1 MESNKK
7 YPHAFTKARLV
18 LLKLLM
24 VSILVGFPIVLIPQ
38 ESKPTENSDPAIAP
52 KGYQGK
58 RYFGDLLTQYTID
71 STGKIVV
78 CTLYVST
85 VLVGIQSLTATNP
98 VYKFDVKAGLGAASG
113 NLTLN
118 LADSP
123 LISNL
128 KGDFTYTVTGNNTS
142 FSFKGDLVGWYTTN

>member
-7 YPHAFTKARLV
+7 YLHAFNKVRLV
-18 LLKLLM
+18 LLKVLM
-24 VSILVGFPIVLIPQ
+24 VTILVGIPIVLIPQ
-38 ESKPTENSDPAIAP
+38 ESNPTEKSEPAIVP

-85 VLVGIQSLTATNP
+85 VLVGIESLTATNP
-98 VYKFDVKAGLGAASG
+98 IYKFDVKAGLGAANG
-113 NLTLN
+113 TLTLN
-118 LADSP
+118 LTDSP

-142 FSFKGDLVGWYTTN
+142 FSFKGDLVGWYTHN